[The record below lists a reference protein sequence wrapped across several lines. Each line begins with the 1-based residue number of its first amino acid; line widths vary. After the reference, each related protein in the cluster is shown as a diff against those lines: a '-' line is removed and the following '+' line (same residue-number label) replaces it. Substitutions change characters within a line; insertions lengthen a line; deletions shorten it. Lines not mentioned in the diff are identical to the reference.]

1 MVQLFGLV
9 IILYYCC
16 IIQFEL
22 QIIGCVVE
30 IHDEVDFI
38 ENEAQDG
45 GALYI
50 NSFGQLKV
58 FPNATMTFER
68 NKGQ

>member
-1 MVQLFGLV
+1 MYMY
-9 IILYYCC
+9 I
-16 IIQFEL
+16 
-22 QIIGCVVE
+22 QIIGSVAE
-30 IHDEVDFI
+30 IHDEVNFV
-38 ENEAQDG
+38 ENEGKDG

-58 FPNATMTFER
+58 FPNTTMTFER